1 MFCQEFPALSA
12 LKDLVHHSGFE
23 ASGGWVVT
31 CLLEAFQKRT
41 PDGRAG
47 IFSAQAG
54 MKRPLPSQV
63 ARHSDALAPRSRAAC
78 SAKDDV
84 KVAHGLT

>member
-31 CLLEAFQKRT
+31 CLLEAFQKG
-41 PDGRAG
+41 PPMDVQE
-47 IFSAQAG
+47 FSLHKLG
-54 MKRPLPSQV
+54 
-63 ARHSDALAPRSRAAC
+63 
-78 SAKDDV
+78 
-84 KVAHGLT
+84 